1 MNDPIM
7 PLLMRIQRLIYLSN
21 EEVDI
26 LKHLHTRRRIHL
38 DPGTTPGW
46 ILAKS
51 SLIILKGWGYTYR
64 HLGNGDRQLIDI
76 VLPGDIAGL
85 RTSLLGIPQ
94 GLRTIGQVEAVE
106 IHSRLIPSLFR
117 DWPRLALALVLIANQ
132 DSEFLAERLVSVG
145 RRSALSRVSHFFLEL
160 GTRLE
165 IVGLGSRNGFHCP
178 LTQADIADALG
189 LSSIHV
195 NRVLRHLRE
204 RRILMFRNGEA
215 EVQDLQ
221 NLSSL
226 AQVEPIPSSDPPGPP
241 TPLRTDLRR
250 R

>member
-1 MNDPIM
+1 MNDSFM
-7 PLLMRIQRLIYLSN
+7 PLMLRIRRLIQLSK
-21 EEVDI
+21 EEIDI
-26 LKHLHTRRRIHL
+26 LKHLHNRRRIHL
-38 DPGTTPGW
+38 DPGITPGW
-46 ILAKS
+46 RLGKS
-51 SLIILKGWGYTYR
+51 ALIILKGWGYTYR

-76 VLPGDIAGL
+76 ILPGDIAGL

-132 DSEFLAERLVSVG
+132 DSELLAERLVSVG
-145 RRSALSRVSHFFLEL
+145 RRPALSRVSHFLLEL

-165 IVGLGSRNGFHCP
+165 IVGLGTRNSFRCP

-204 RRILMFRNGEA
+204 RRILMFRNGEV
-215 EVQDLQ
+215 EIQDPQ
-221 NLSSL
+221 NLISL
-226 AQVEPIPSSDPPGPP
+226 AQVETLPSSGALGSL
-241 TPLRTDLRR
+241 TSS
-250 R
+250 